1 MAFRRFDSAGGHS
14 PSRGEVNMNRRK
26 YIATLGVLGSGTA
39 AAMGTGAFTSASA
52 SRDVSVS
59 VADDTNGYLGFSAS
73 SGENGEFASVDTS
86 SGGDGEI
93 ALDFGAS
100 DGGGS
105 GVGLNSTY
113 NFDDVFRI
121 ENQGT
126 QTIYVWANF
135 SGEDLDDD
143 DIWFYPGSDS
153 DRVLNDGS
161 NSVVTLTTGQ
171 QVNVGVHID
180 TSVLS
185 STDDQALTATLTADV
200 DVPGGEDGS
209 QPSDPVGEDAAV
221 VSKDPDAGEFRSIQ
235 DAIDAVDGTTVLV
248 EPGTYDES
256 VTIDV
261 DGLTLEG
268 TGAGATTI
276 DAGGAEFGVEISA
289 DEVSVRGLQ
298 VEGFEVIGIFD
309 DDEEATVLVENNVV
323 KNPDPDPDGATVQ
336 PIQLTGGDG
345 SRVIDNTVE
354 GVPEFEGAEWSSTGI
369 LAEGTDNAEIRNNTV
384 DVDSTGIAIS
394 TFFGDAT
401 GNTIEGNNVSSDTGT
416 GISVQTNSNSVSD
429 TDVINNIIQDS
440 STGLNLIEDG
450 GDGITGTVV
459 SNNDFE
465 DNDVHVSDPYNFVD
479 LDAILNEEGNTFD
492 PDAEVDEDEI
502 VPVPV

>member
-113 NFDDVFRI
+113 NFDDVFTI

-153 DRVLNDGS
+153 GRKLNDGS

-180 TSVLS
+180 TSALS
-185 STDDQALTATLTADV
+185 STDEQALTATLNADV

-221 VSKDPDAGEFRSIQ
+221 VSKDPDVGEFDSIQ
-235 DAIDAVDGTTVLV
+235 EAIDSVDGTTVLV
-248 EPGTYDES
+248 ESGRYEES

-268 TGAGATTI
+268 ADGAEPIINGSGAENAVEAGADDVT
-276 DAGGAEFGVEISA
+276 
-289 DEVSVRGLQ
+289 VRGFQ
-298 VEGFEVIGIFD
+298 VEGFAQRGIYD
-309 DDEEATVLVENNVV
+309 GENDGMLIENNVAT
-323 KNPDPDPDGATVQ
+323 DPDPGEATIQ
-336 PIQLTGGDG
+336 PIQIEGDDAQ
-345 SRVIDNTVE
+345 VIDNTVE
-354 GVPEFEGAEWSSTGI
+354 SVSEFEGEDYNSVGI
-369 LAEGTDNAEIRNNTV
+369 LAESTDNAEIRNNTV
-384 DVDSTGIAIS
+384 EVTDGGIGIS
-394 TFFGDAT
+394 TFYGNAT
-401 GNTIEGNNVSSDTGT
+401 GNTIAGNNVTSEVSY
-416 GISVQTNSNSVSD
+416 GISVQLTAEGNSASD
-429 TDVINNIIQDS
+429 TKIIDNTVDDS
-440 STGLNLIEDG
+440 STGLSLLDFG
-450 GDGITGTVV
+450 GAGITGTVV
-459 SNNDFE
+459 SNNEFE
-465 DNDVHVSDPYNFVD
+465 DNDVHVSDPDNFVD